1 MLFALDENDLGPEEE
16 KVCLA
21 FTKLF
26 IEVKALLIIVE
37 IDSSTSFDR
46 QRSCNSDSDIFCS
59 IVS

>member
-37 IDSSTSFDR
+37 IDSSTSFD
-46 QRSCNSDSDIFCS
+46 
-59 IVS
+59 